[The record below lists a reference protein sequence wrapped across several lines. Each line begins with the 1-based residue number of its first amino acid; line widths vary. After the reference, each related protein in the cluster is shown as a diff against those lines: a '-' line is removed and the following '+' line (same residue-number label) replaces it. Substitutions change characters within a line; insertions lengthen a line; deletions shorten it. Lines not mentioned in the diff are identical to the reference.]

1 MGYKRKTV
9 EFRDNNDCNKV
20 VAYYRYSSSK
30 QTEQSIERQIQIVED
45 FCKFRGFE
53 IVANYRDEEKSGTT
67 TQGRFGLQQMLR
79 DIGNNVYGQ
88 IYGIVV
94 YKTDRL
100 TRNSSDFYAIY
111 NNLLKCGIRTISATE
126 GLGSAT
132 NTPSTEILLS
142 GLFANS
148 AQAYSQELGEK
159 VIKGMRLSAEKGNST
174 GSTPPLGY
182 RWEDKKL
189 VVDNDKAPIIPII
202 FSMYGEQ
209 DKSKKEI
216 ADYLNSLGY
225 TDRMDRPFNI
235 KSFENLLKNK
245 KYIGV
250 WEYGQGEEKAELN
263 TVDNPFNTPLISVE
277 LYNKVQAK
285 LKQNQQL
292 RGEKKAKV
300 RYALSGRIYCD
311 CEIET
316 AGKYNLMV
324 ATGGKGGNGAKHTY
338 HYYQCRHCKR
348 AVRKDIIEEVVWAR
362 VQELLNQD
370 NEGDP
375 TIGGVNVGIV
385 TLANKVAEQIEN
397 TTAID
402 YELQAMRENLQKRIK
417 EKDNIIQAIKDNG
430 AIAAVLANTLLETDN
445 KIKDLTT
452 RIQLRETDTKRQTL
466 TKLEVLRWLE
476 HNIDKDFTTN
486 TDDEFIYKAL
496 RTLVQYVIV
505 DSGLP
510 KKPTKKDLWISLL
523 IGMRICDFG
532 SMLPI
537 EAKRQGIVK
546 EGGDNANGSNEPK
559 KENHQ
564 QKESVGDSSMLAPQ
578 FAYKPKYRPKGGRVY
593 SPLPYN

>member
-9 EFRDNNDCNKV
+9 EFKNDNNCNKV

-45 FCKFRGFE
+45 FCVFRGFE

-67 TQGRFGLQQMLR
+67 TQGRLGLQQMLR
-79 DIGNNVYGQ
+79 DIENNVYGQ

-100 TRNSSDFYAIY
+100 TRNSSDFYNIY

-182 RWEDKKL
+182 KWEDKKL
-189 VVDNDKAPIIPII
+189 VVDEAKAPIIPII

-216 ADYLNSLGY
+216 ADYLNELGY
-225 TDRMDRPFNI
+225 TDRKDRPFTI

-250 WEYGQGEEKAELN
+250 WEYGQGEERATLN
-263 TVDNPFNTPLISVE
+263 TVDNPFNEPLITPI
-277 LYNKVQAK
+277 LFDKVQAK
-285 LKQNQQL
+285 LKQNQQM

-300 RYALSGRIYCD
+300 RYALSGRIFCD

-348 AVRKDIIEEVVWAR
+348 AIRKDIIEEVVWKR

-385 TLANKVAEQIEN
+385 ALANRVAEQIEG
-397 TTAID
+397 TAAVD
-402 YELQAMRENLQKRIK
+402 YELETMRENLNKRMK

-430 AIAAVLANTLLETDN
+430 AIAAVLANTLIETDA
-445 KIKDLTT
+445 KIQDLTT
-452 RIQLRETDTKRQTL
+452 RIELRETEARKRTL
-466 TKLEVLRWLE
+466 TKLEVLRWLQA
-476 HNIDKDFTTN
+476 NISKDFAN
-486 TDDEFIYKAL
+486 NVDDEFIYKAL
-496 RTLVQYVIV
+496 RTLVQYVII
-505 DSGLP
+505 DSELP
-510 KKPTKKDLWISLL
+510 KKPTKKDLWTSLL

-532 SMLPI
+532 SMLPA
-537 EAKRQGIVK
+537 EAKRQGIDK
-546 EGGDNANGSNEPK
+546 ERGDITNGSTEPQ

-564 QKESVGDSSMLAPQ
+564 QKESVGDSSVLSMLYEID
-578 FAYKPKYRPKGGRVY
+578 F
-593 SPLPYN
+593 

>member
-67 TQGRFGLQQMLR
+67 TQGRLGLQQMLR

-111 NNLLKCGIRTISATE
+111 NNLLKYGIRTISATE

-182 RWEDKKL
+182 KWQDKKL
-189 VVDNDKAPIIPII
+189 VVDEVKAPIIPII
-202 FSMYGEQ
+202 FEMYGVQ

-216 ADYLNSLGY
+216 ADYLNELGY
-225 TDRMDRPFNI
+225 TDRKDRPFNI

-250 WEYGQGEEKAELN
+250 WEYGQGSERAELN

-277 LYNKVQAK
+277 LYNKVQQK
-285 LKQNQQL
+285 LRRNQQL

-300 RYALSGRIYCD
+300 RYALSGRIFCD

-338 HYYQCRHCKR
+338 HYYQCRNCKR
-348 AVRKDIIEEVVWAR
+348 AVRKDIIEETVWER
-362 VQELLNQD
+362 VKELLKQD

-397 TTAID
+397 TAAVD
-402 YELQAMRENLQKRIK
+402 YELEAMKENLNKRIK

-430 AIAAVLANTLLETDN
+430 AIAAVLANTLIETDN
-445 KIKDLTT
+445 IIQELTT
-452 RIQLRETDTKRQTL
+452 RIQLRETETRKRTL
-466 TKLEVLRWLE
+466 TRLEVLRWLQS
-476 HNIDKDFTTN
+476 NISKDFTDN
-486 TDDEFIYKAL
+486 VDDEFIYKAL

-505 DSGLP
+505 DSRLP
-510 KKPTKKDLWISLL
+510 KKPTTKDLWVSLL

-532 SMLPI
+532 EMLPA
-537 EAKRQGIVK
+537 EAKRQDIDK
-546 EGGDNANGSNEPK
+546 EGGDNANGSNEPQ

-564 QKESVGDSSMLAPQ
+564 QKETVGDSSILAP
-578 FAYKPKYRPKGGRVY
+578 PTGLEPVT
-593 SPLPYN
+593 P